1 MCFPYLQKK
10 MGRKHRG
17 NRRTSVRRY
26 GGKPGLLVKLHFW
39 DPRVS
44 PISWCVFVL
53 CIYVYNIPSSK
64 RTWQWKFTVSNRK
77 YIFKWWIFR
86 SYVSLPEGIMILH
99 LDTHTVDGQNPA
111 PVEMVIIPLFTRFYT
126 YQVVQDF
133 VHQQYVYVFQMIFPA
148 LVPFSYRVSVGCR
161 CKGQKGEFSTVLVGS
176 WRVKAFQISPHIEKM
191 CGSVPKIMII
201 PQPKPVRISEVPN
214 TPRNTYISW

>member
-1 MCFPYLQKK
+1 MF
-10 MGRKHRG
+10 
-17 NRRTSVRRY
+17 
-26 GGKPGLLVKLHFW
+26 
-39 DPRVS
+39 
-44 PISWCVFVL
+44 
-53 CIYVYNIPSSK
+53 
-64 RTWQWKFTVSNRK
+64 
-77 YIFKWWIFR
+77 
-86 SYVSLPEGIMILH
+86 LH

-111 PVEMVIIPLFTRFYT
+111 PVEMVIILLFTRFYT

-201 PQPKPVRISEVPN
+201 PQPKPVRISEVTN
-214 TPRNTYISW
+214 TPRNTYIYLDHALIQH